1 MSDVWEGGACGGA
14 CSCSTCRVE
23 LSEEPTD
30 ACCRATVCLPHD
42 PYLTTGCFSSQEWL
56 AKLPAMEMD
65 EEPLIPTGLCM
76 CPLHLD

>member
-1 MSDVWEGGACGGA
+1 MCG
-14 CSCSTCRVE
+14 RVVPAVGRAPAPHAASSSQRN
-23 LSEEPTD
+23 LD

-65 EEPLIPTGLCM
+65 EEPLIPTALYIY
-76 CPLHLD
+76 PLHLD